1 MVEGFFIYNL
11 NLKTVLLKIYPENPE
26 RSKVDKVLQILK
38 NGGVIIYPTDSVYS
52 LGCDLLNH
60 KAVQKVAAIKGVKAE
75 KTHFTLVFK
84 DLSTL
89 SDYTIPFDTWVYKL
103 MKKALPGPFTFILK
117 ANNKVPKIF
126 RSKKKTIGIRVPNNP
141 IPQLIAD
148 QLGNPII
155 STSIKDEDE
164 VIEYTTDP
172 ELIYEKYK
180 SKVDAVIDG
189 GYMNNVATTIVDCT
203 GTEPVIVRQGIGDLN
218 AYL

>member
-1 MVEGFFIYNL
+1 M
-11 NLKTVLLKIYPENPE
+11 LLKIYPQNPDQ
-26 RSKVDKVLQILK
+26 KKMDQALKILK
-38 NGGVIIYPTDSVYS
+38 DGGNLIYPTDSVYS

-60 KAVQKVAAIKGVKAE
+60 KAVQRVAAIKGVKAE
-75 KTHFTLVFK
+75 KNHFTLIFK

-89 SDYTIPFDTWVYKL
+89 SDYTLPFDTWVYKL

-117 ANNKVPKIF
+117 ANNNVPKLF
-126 RSKKKTIGIRVPNNP
+126 KSKKKTIGIRVPDNP
-141 IPQLIAD
+141 IPRQLVD
-148 QLGNPII
+148 MLGNPII

-180 SKVDAVIDG
+180 EQVDAVIDG

-203 GTEPVIVRQGIGDLN
+203 GDAPVIIRQGIGDLDEF
-218 AYL
+218 L

>member
-1 MVEGFFIYNL
+1 MI
-11 NLKTVLLKIYPENPE
+11 LKIYPQNPE
-26 RSKVDKVLQILK
+26 QSKMDRALKILK
-38 NGGVIIYPTDSVYS
+38 DGGVLIYPTDSVYS

-75 KTHFTLVFK
+75 KTHFTIVFK

-89 SDYTIPFDTWVYKL
+89 SDYTQPFDQWVFKL

-117 ANNKVPKIF
+117 ANNNVPKIF

-141 IPQLIAD
+141 IPQLLVET
-148 QLGNPII
+148 LGNPII

-172 ELIYEKYK
+172 ELIHEKYK
-180 SKVDAVIDG
+180 DKVAAVIDG

-203 GTEPVIVRQGIGDLN
+203 GSEPIILRQGIGDLSDFI
-218 AYL
+218 